1 MTDVELDARV
11 TALEE
16 NGGGGN
22 SLNGKTND
30 LFNIM
35 KEVYICR
42 ISSVNILI
50 DHFNS
55 GASGICQMLYIN

>member
-22 SLNGKTND
+22 SLNGKSNMTHVS
-30 LFNIM
+30 M
-35 KEVYICR
+35 
-42 ISSVNILI
+42 SSLR
-50 DHFNS
+50 S
-55 GASGICQMLYIN
+55 YAR